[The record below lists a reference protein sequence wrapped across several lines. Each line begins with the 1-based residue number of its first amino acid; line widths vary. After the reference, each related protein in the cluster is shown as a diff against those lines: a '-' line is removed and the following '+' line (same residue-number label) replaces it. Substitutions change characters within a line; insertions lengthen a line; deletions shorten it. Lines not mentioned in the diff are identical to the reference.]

1 MSCSH
6 VNIISPIKNWHI
18 HQPFGRTIT
27 AHYKFNCP
35 GARLGFLPCSQS
47 KYISAGPSLNWNH
60 FSHQF
65 AKATTQYPINKSLA
79 KKSKIN
85 DKRSSWENQTLKIV
99 VLFSRLIT
107 SINRIL
113 YAPRFLTQVVFFAS
127 LLKRAYTSILFDGKW
142 SSACVVPF
150 YVVYFP
156 LYPPLPLPPLEGA
169 GGGGFL
175 YLGKNWSHYQI
186 QQLSHGSCLI
196 EVEYDTSLTW
206 EWTHQRE
213 PRSSQSGRCHQDS
226 RRRSQRLLHQPTRI
240 YVNFIFCSGLTLAHL
255 PSPVICPL
263 LNSPW

>member
-1 MSCSH
+1 MLDWAFCLAH
-6 VNIISPIKNWHI
+6 NLNIYQQDHRSIGTTFLINLQKQPLNIPSIKVW
-18 HQPFGRTIT
+18 Q
-27 AHYKFNCP
+27 
-35 GARLGFLPCSQS
+35 
-47 KYISAGPSLNWNH
+47 
-60 FSHQF
+60 
-65 AKATTQYPINKSLA
+65 

-85 DKRSSWENQTLKIV
+85 DKRSSWEYQTLKIV

-113 YAPRFLTQVVFFAS
+113 YAPRFLTQIVFFAS
-127 LLKRAYTSILFDGKW
+127 LLTKAYTSIHFDGKW

-196 EVEYDTSLTW
+196 KVEYDTYVSL
-206 EWTHQRE
+206 QGE
-213 PRSSQSGRCHQDS
+213 PIKNNIS
-226 RRRSQRLLHQPTRI
+226 
-240 YVNFIFCSGLTLAHL
+240 HL
-255 PSPVICPL
+255 RVKPSKRA
-263 LNSPW
+263 S